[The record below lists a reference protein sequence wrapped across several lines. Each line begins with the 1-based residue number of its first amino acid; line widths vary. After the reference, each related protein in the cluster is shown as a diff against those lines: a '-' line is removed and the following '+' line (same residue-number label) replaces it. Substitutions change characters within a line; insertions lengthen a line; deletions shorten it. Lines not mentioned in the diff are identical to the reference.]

1 MVVWVAELSEY
12 DINYVAR
19 NNIKSEVLAD
29 FLIELIL
36 TTPEE
41 IPEQW
46 ILLVDGSSNLKG
58 RGTRTVIEGPGALIL

>member
-1 MVVWVAELSEY
+1 MVVWAVELSEY
-12 DINYVAR
+12 DIKYAAR

-29 FLIELIL
+29 FLIELSS

-58 RGTRTVIEGPGALIL
+58 SGPGIML